1 MTFHKAPFCCTHTQK
16 KCGRRLF
23 ILELRTQI
31 PRGLRKINEGCS
43 WCEQQRVVGT
53 GANQKVGALSMR
65 QNNSAPADQAISKS
79 QISRLSHAFSH
90 FKPCAVPSP
99 QKISLYKPG
108 TGVSSQ
114 SLLHFGGGGVLC
126 WVFIAACGLSPA
138 SRAGGY
144 SLAVVCGLLTV
155 AVCSV
160 AEHRLWSARFSSCSA
175 WA

>member
-114 SLLHFGGGGVLC
+114 SLLHFGGGGGAMLGLHCCVWAFSSKSSRGLLPS
-126 WVFIAACGLSPA
+126 CGLWA
-138 SRAGGY
+138 SHCGSLFCCRAQA
-144 SLAVVCGLLTV
+144 LERTLQ
-155 AVCSV
+155 
-160 AEHRLWSARFSSCSA
+160 
-175 WA
+175 